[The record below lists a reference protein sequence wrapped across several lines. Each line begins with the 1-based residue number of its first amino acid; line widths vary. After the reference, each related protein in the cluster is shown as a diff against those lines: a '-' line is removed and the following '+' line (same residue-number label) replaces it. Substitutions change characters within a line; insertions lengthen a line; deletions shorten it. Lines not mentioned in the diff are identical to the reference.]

1 MEGAATPPPSRIPDR
16 ELVALRVNPTS
27 PFRCRR
33 RDLVVLVVAVVVVV
47 VTDGNFEWYIDWFRE
62 RSSLTLSLLGCS
74 WGPRGTIGVHFW
86 CLLVPLDLHL
96 GVFGWP
102 LASTL
107 GSQGG
112 TPGRFQ
118 RAVASKR
125 GGLS

>member
-1 MEGAATPPPSRIPDR
+1 MNFQYKF
-16 ELVALRVNPTS
+16 LALRVNPTS

-33 RDLVVLVVAVVVVV
+33 RDLVVVVVAVVVAV
-47 VTDGNFEWYIDWFRE
+47 VTDGIFDWNTDWFRE
-62 RSSLTLSLLGCS
+62 RFWLTLSPLGCS
-74 WGPRGTIGVHFW
+74 WGPRGTIEDHFGSIM
-86 CLLVPLDLHL
+86 VPLHYHL

-102 LASTL
+102 LASIL

-125 GGLS
+125 GGLN

>member
-1 MEGAATPPPSRIPDR
+1 MKEKRKF
-16 ELVALRVNPTS
+16 LALRVNPTS

-33 RDLVVLVVAVVVVV
+33 RDLVVVVVAVVVVV
-47 VTDGNFEWYIDWFRE
+47 VTEGNFDWNIDWFRE
-62 RSSLTLSLLGCS
+62 RFWLTLSPLGWS
-74 WGPRGTIGVHFW
+74 WGPRGTIGDHSGG
-86 CLLVPLDLHL
+86 LLVPLDLHL

-102 LASTL
+102 LASIL